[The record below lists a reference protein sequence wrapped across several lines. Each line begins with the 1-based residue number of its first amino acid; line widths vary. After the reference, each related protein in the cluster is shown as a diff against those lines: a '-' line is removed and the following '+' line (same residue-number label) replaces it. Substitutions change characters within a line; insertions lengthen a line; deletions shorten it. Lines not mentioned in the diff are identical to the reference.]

1 MRCLPASFVD
11 AQGRGVSATD
21 GELIGLMFDLA
32 DGTVVRLAVPYVQ
45 AESMAQAVL
54 DAGRD
59 QRLRTSSQSASSSGS
74 PKLAESPQDGV

>member
-1 MRCLPASFVD
+1 MRCLPASFID
-11 AQGRGVSATD
+11 AAGRCVTATD
-21 GELIGLMFDLA
+21 GDLIGLAFDAA
-32 DGTVVRLAVPYVQ
+32 DGTVIRLAVPYGQ

-59 QRLRTSSQSASSSGS
+59 QRLRTSSQSARSSGS